1 MHLHEEEVYQM
12 QSQEDL
18 QIQYGERLEFKSVG
32 IDIGS
37 STSHLMFSR
46 LVLVR
51 RGKEYFS
58 GYTVVERDIIYRSPI
73 ILTPF
78 IKKNSLINTN
88 ELSKFIIRSYTEA
101 KLDPSQ
107 IDTGAVITTGEAAK
121 KENTAAII
129 DLVAGDAGKFVCAAA
144 GPRLEALL
152 AAYGSGAVKYSLQK
166 ENLNN
171 KKGVPFPCSAL
182 AIAFKTRIRQLK
194 FFGLGFC
201 VFLFI
206 MIGWFPANLMGGLNQ
221 YRQAL
226 LI

>member
-12 QSQEDL
+12 QTPEEI
-18 QIQYGERLEFKSVG
+18 QIQEGDRIEFKSVG

-58 GYTVVERDIIYRSPI
+58 GYTVVEREIIYRSPI

-78 IKKNSLINTN
+78 VKEYSRINIT
-88 ELSKFIIRSYTEA
+88 ELSKFINRSYAKA

-121 KENTAAII
+121 KVNTAAII
-129 DLVAGDAGKFVCAAA
+129 DLLAKDAGKFVCAAA
-144 GPRLEALL
+144 GPSLEAVL

-166 ENLNN
+166 EKLIN
-171 KKGVPFPCSAL
+171 KKGKE
-182 AIAFKTRIRQLK
+182 I
-194 FFGLGFC
+194 
-201 VFLFI
+201 
-206 MIGWFPANLMGGLNQ
+206 
-221 YRQAL
+221 
-226 LI
+226 